1 MPQVLKQ
8 RIYGCDFTYDGERCQ
23 LLWMLRK
30 LVDPRPIERIL
41 PSARAVSAEA
51 ALDAV
56 FLTRFGIVAAFV
68 GAVAAL
74 VVPSVSFIVCLL
86 FGLFDDEVHRFTVAR
101 VVLNPELQ
109 VEATFN
115 VLYARLAQ

>member
-1 MPQVLKQ
+1 MPQVLKR
-8 RIYGCDFTYDGERCQ
+8 RIYGCDCTYDGERCQ

-41 PSARAVSAEA
+41 PYARAVSRGT

-86 FGLFDDEVHRFTVAR
+86 FGG
-101 VVLNPELQ
+101 
-109 VEATFN
+109 
-115 VLYARLAQ
+115 